1 MSETM
6 ERHFKALELDKILHL
21 LAEETSCDAAAELAQ
36 FAPLHVPV
44 PGETPS
50 DGNGRGPYH
59 DGALW
64 CAVLWRP

>member
-36 FAPLHVPV
+36 NLRPSTSLSQVRRPL
-44 PGETPS
+44 T
-50 DGNGRGPYH
+50 
-59 DGALW
+59 
-64 CAVLWRP
+64 